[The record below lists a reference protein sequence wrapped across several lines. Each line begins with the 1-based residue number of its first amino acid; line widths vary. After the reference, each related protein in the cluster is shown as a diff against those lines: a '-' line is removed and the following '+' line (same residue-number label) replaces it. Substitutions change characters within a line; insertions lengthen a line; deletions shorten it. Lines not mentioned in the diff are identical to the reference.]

1 MNYILEAN
9 KLCKKYGRNTVLNE
23 LDLHVPKGAIY
34 GLIGRNGAG
43 KTTFMRLVAGLI
55 KSNGGDCKL
64 MEVSINSKQIN
75 DIRRKMSTII
85 EVPAFYPDI
94 TVRENVIEMCRL
106 REVEDYSI
114 ADEYLKL
121 VSLDKDAGK
130 RASKLSLGMKQRLG
144 IAMAMVG
151 NPEII
156 LLDEPMNGLDP
167 QGIIDI
173 RNIILDLNKNR
184 NITFV
189 ISSHLLDELS
199 KVATHYGFI
208 SDGRLIREISAEEIK
223 KDGNTTTTVVTP
235 DTVKLAV
242 LLDSMKLQYEIKSSS
257 EAVVF
262 AQLDLE
268 EFMPQAKEAGIEIN
282 SLTVNSESLENVY
295 LNTMGNK
302 ENC

>member
-1 MNYILEAN
+1 MSESVIRLEHIQKNYGKSKVLLDVNLEI
-9 KLCKKYGRNTVLNE
+9 E
-23 LDLHVPKGAIY
+23 KGCIY
-34 GLIGRNGAG
+34 GLIGKNGSG
-43 KTTFMRLVAGLI
+43 KTTIFKVILGLTAF
-55 KSNGGDCKL
+55 NGGNIHIGDEKDTL
-64 MEVSINSKQIN
+64 SQGRSKIG
-75 DIRRKMSTII
+75 
-85 EVPAFYPDI
+85 FYVGQNFF
-94 TVRENVIEMCRL
+94 TYMTARENL
-106 REVEDYSI
+106 
-114 ADEYLKL
+114 EYYRVLKNVKDKSEIDRVLKL
-121 VSLDKDAGK
+121 VGLDGVAKRKAGK
-130 RASKLSLGMKQRLG
+130 FSLGMKQRLG

-295 LNTMGNK
+295 LNIMGNK